1 MKNSNSPE
9 LGRVQSPIRFVS
21 FRFPLWGPRTF
32 DAVGRKTQ
40 CACQIQGKHRKFEGK
55 FAEVVFLPPATIIDE
70 EFPPIPLSIQ
80 AELRKRPGVGMYTA
94 PPDGSRQYRYRF
106 KRSCASGPVLGI
118 TRLTGWHAPIPRP
131 IQAELRKRP
140 GVGMYTAPPDGS
152 RQYRDQF
159 KRSCASSP
167 VLGCTRLTGWLAP
180 IPLRMPDP

>member
-80 AELRKRPGVGMYTA
+80 AELRKRPGVGIYTA
-94 PPDGSRQYRYRF
+94 DRMARANTATNSSGAAQAARCWDSRGSPDGSRQYRYEF
-106 KRSCASGPVLGI
+106 KRSCASG
-118 TRLTGWHAPIPRP
+118 
-131 IQAELRKRP
+131 
-140 GVGMYTAPPDGS
+140 
-152 RQYRDQF
+152 
-159 KRSCASSP
+159 P

-180 IPLRMPDP
+180 IPLRIQAELRKRPGVGIYAAHRMARANTATNA

>member
-80 AELRKRPGVGMYTA
+80 AELRKRPGVGNYTA
-94 PPDGSRQYRYRF
+94 PLDGTRQYRY
-106 KRSCASGPVLGI
+106 
-118 TRLTGWHAPIPRP
+118 
-131 IQAELRKRP
+131 E
-140 GVGMYTAPPDGS
+140 
-152 RQYRDQF
+152 F

-167 VLGCTRLTGWLAP
+167 VSGFTRLTGWLAP
-180 IPLRMPDP
+180 IPLPIEAELRKQPGVGMYTADRMARANTATNA

>member
-94 PPDGSRQYRYRF
+94 PPDGSRQYR
-106 KRSCASGPVLGI
+106 SNSSGAAQAARCRELHGS
-118 TRLTGWHAPIPRP
+118 TGWHAPIPLP

-140 GVGMYTAPPDGS
+140 GVGIHTAH
-152 RQYRDQF
+152 
-159 KRSCASSP
+159 
-167 VLGCTRLTGWLAP
+167 
-180 IPLRMPDP
+180 RMARANTATNA